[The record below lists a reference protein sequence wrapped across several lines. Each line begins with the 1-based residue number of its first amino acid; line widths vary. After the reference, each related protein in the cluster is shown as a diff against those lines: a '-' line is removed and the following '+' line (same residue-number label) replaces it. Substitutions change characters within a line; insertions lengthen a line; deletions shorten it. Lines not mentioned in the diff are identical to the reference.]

1 MKRGALGVL
10 AVALIAFG
18 AVAVSAQ
25 SGGARLTVKIPFDF
39 SMGDGV
45 LPAAQYTVEAAGVH
59 NNLLVLTGPHGS
71 RFITANAIDN
81 QAGTAADKLVF
92 HHVGDQYFLASI
104 WTSGN
109 SRGYELSR
117 SGSER
122 ELMAQGEKSGQ
133 KVLFAS
139 AR

>member
-1 MKRGALGVL
+1 MKRGAFSVL

-18 AVAVSAQ
+18 ALAVNAQ
-25 SGGARLTVKIPFDF
+25 SGGSRLTVKIPFDF
-39 SMGDGV
+39 SMGGGV
-45 LPAAQYTVEAAGVH
+45 LPAAEYTVAAAGIH

-71 RFITANAIDN
+71 QFITASATED

-92 HHVGDQYFLASI
+92 HHVGDRYFLASI

-109 SRGYELSR
+109 SRGYELSKSR
-117 SGSER
+117 SER
-122 ELMAQGEKSGQ
+122 ELQAQGERSEQ